1 MLQSLPPQIR
11 LLTWDFRG
19 PTVVANV
26 SLSAL
31 TSSEQRKVRRQ
42 GRSLHP
48 QEGRGR
54 QQGRETPVQR
64 PAPLLIAESA
74 CKRSARVGFSRGKDA
89 WAPLPLPLTVK
100 AKLFQNPHLSRSRST
115 PLTEPCCVAATQT
128 EKARP
133 RLWRESVSSR
143 CFSITPSSAS
153 RDVLTWLRPKF
164 LCW

>member
-26 SLSAL
+26 SFSAL

-89 WAPLPLPLTVK
+89 WAPLPLPL
-100 AKLFQNPHLSRSRST
+100 N
-115 PLTEPCCVAATQT
+115 
-128 EKARP
+128 
-133 RLWRESVSSR
+133 
-143 CFSITPSSAS
+143 SA
-153 RDVLTWLRPKF
+153 F
-164 LCW
+164 